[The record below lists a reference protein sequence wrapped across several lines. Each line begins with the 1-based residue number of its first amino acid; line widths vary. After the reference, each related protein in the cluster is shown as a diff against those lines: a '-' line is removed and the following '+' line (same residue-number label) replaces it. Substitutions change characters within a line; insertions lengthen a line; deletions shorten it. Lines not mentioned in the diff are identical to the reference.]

1 MVVSAEAGGETG
13 LGYTYA
19 SKSAAGLVE
28 GALGPAVRGPG
39 AFDVAACF
47 AAMRIRVRNLGRGG
61 LAGTAVA
68 AVDAALWDLKA
79 KLLGLPLVRLLGAM
93 RAAVPIY
100 GSGGTSYD
108 EATLREQLS
117 GWVQRDGCRWV
128 KMKIGTDPA
137 RDPARVRAARDAVRE
152 AGLFVDADGALG
164 RKEALAVAED
174 LAAQGVT
181 WFEEPVSSDDR
192 RGLRFVRERLPA
204 AIELAAGE
212 YVYALDDA
220 RHLVEDGAV
229 DVLQADAS
237 RCGIMGF
244 LRVAALCEAHHV
256 PLSGHCAPAL
266 HLHPAFAAP
275 GLRHLE
281 WFHDHVRIE
290 ARLFRGAPSARDGA
304 IAPDLGRP
312 GLGLEVKRQD
322 VERYAA

>member
-1 MVVSAEAGGETG
+1 M
-13 LGYTYA
+13 
-19 SKSAAGLVE
+19 
-28 GALGPAVRGPG
+28 
-39 AFDVAACF
+39 
-47 AAMRIRVRNLGRGG
+47 
-61 LAGTAVA
+61 
-68 AVDAALWDLKA
+68 DAN
-79 KLLGLPLVRLLGAM
+79 
-93 RAAVPIY
+93 
-100 GSGGTSYD
+100 
-108 EATLREQLS
+108 
-117 GWVQRDGCRWV
+117 
-128 KMKIGTDPA
+128 
-137 RDPARVRAARDAVRE
+137 
-152 AGLFVDADGALG
+152 GALG
-164 RKEALAVAED
+164 RKEALAMAED

-229 DVLQADAS
+229 DVLQVDAS
-237 RCGIMGF
+237 RCGITEF
-244 LRVAALCEAHHV
+244 LGVAALCEAHHV

-266 HLHPAFAAP
+266 HLHPACAAP

-290 ARLFRGAPSARDGA
+290 SRLFRGAPSARDGA

-312 GLGLEVKRQD
+312 GLGLELKRQD